1 MFDFMEI
8 ESIARI
14 SLCVHLKLILVGGY
28 FSHLPYGNLFL
39 LLLPLMWLLL
49 VATVS
54 ELDAVL

>member
-1 MFDFMEI
+1 MEI